1 MTLLLHESDVRK
13 LLTMPLAL
21 DAVEESLRRLAAG
34 EAILHPR
41 RRIEIPGK
49 AFLHYMAAADTASG
63 YMGLKIYTWVQAT
76 LRFVV
81 LLYRVE
87 TGELAALVEADYL
100 GQMRTGAASGVATK
114 YMARVDAHSASIIGT
129 GLQAR
134 TQLEAICAVRKIES
148 IRAFGR
154 DPERRAAFC
163 KEMSARLAVPV
174 EAAASAEEAVRGA
187 DIVVAAT
194 TAQRPVVHGAW
205 LAPGAHVNAIGANFP
220 QKREL
225 DDEAVARAAR
235 IAVDSLEQSKY
246 EAGDLIQAF
255 TTDPEKWASVGELGD
270 IVAGKRPGRGDASEI
285 TLFKSNGIAIWDIA
299 VAARVYELAAKRGVG
314 EQISLWEAE
323 RKRGS

>member
-1 MTLLLHESDVRK
+1 MTLLLHENDARK

-34 EAILHPR
+34 QAILHPR

-63 YMGLKIYTWVQAT
+63 YMGLKVYTWVQTT

-81 LLYRVE
+81 LLYGVE
-87 TGELAALVEADYL
+87 TGELAAFVEADYL

-114 YMARVDAHSASIIGT
+114 YMARADAHSAGIIGT

-134 TQLEAICAVRKIES
+134 TQLEAICAVRKIER

-174 EAAASAEEAVRGA
+174 EAAASAEEAVRRT

-194 TAQRPVVHGAW
+194 TAQQPVVHGAW

-225 DDEAVARAAR
+225 DDEAVARAVR
-235 IAVDSLEQSKY
+235 IAVDSVEQSRY

-255 TTDPEKWASVGELGD
+255 ANDPGKWASVGELGD

-299 VAARVYELAAKRGVG
+299 VAARVYELAVKRGVG

-323 RKRGS
+323 RKHES

>member
-21 DAVEESLRRLAAG
+21 EAVEESLRRLAAG
-34 EAILHPR
+34 QAILHPR

-63 YMGLKIYTWVQAT
+63 YMGLKVYTWVQET

-81 LLYRVE
+81 LLYGVE
-87 TGELAALVEADYL
+87 TGELAAFVEADYL

-114 YMARVDAHSASIIGT
+114 YMARVDAHSAGIIGT

-134 TQLEAICAVRKIES
+134 TQLEAICAVRKLER

-174 EAAASAEEAVRGA
+174 EAAASAEEAVRRA

-194 TAQRPVVHGAW
+194 TAQQPVVHGAW

-255 TTDPEKWASVGELGD
+255 ANHPEKWASVGELGD

-299 VAARVYELAAKRGVG
+299 VAAGVYELAAKRGVG
-314 EQISLWEAE
+314 EQISL
-323 RKRGS
+323 